1 MAEELIL
8 GDAFLN
14 YISIM
19 SLCDVFLSW
28 NNAQT
33 VGSSEI
39 RSLKSAFSSP
49 PPGRHRAPN
58 QRCRYGV
65 YIKARSTPLINKVF
79 GQLNILISEKK
90 HLAHSCKFDF

>member
-1 MAEELIL
+1 MYFSL
-8 GDAFLN
+8 GTMHKQLVPLTAK
-14 YISIM
+14 
-19 SLCDVFLSW
+19 
-28 NNAQT
+28 
-33 VGSSEI
+33 SEI
-39 RSLKSAFSSP
+39 CFTRP